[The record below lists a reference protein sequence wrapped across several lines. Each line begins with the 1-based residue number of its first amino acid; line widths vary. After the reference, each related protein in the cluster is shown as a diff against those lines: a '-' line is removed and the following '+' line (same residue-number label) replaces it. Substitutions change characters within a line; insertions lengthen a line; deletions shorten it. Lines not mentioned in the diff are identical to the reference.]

1 MADDWQPVQKD
12 DWAPVG
18 PQGFT
23 ANAMDFVKSIP
34 GGLLKGFTGGVNSNP
49 ALMQDEQMAEQQARQ
64 ATAETVANQIH
75 KPEGGVGKIGSA
87 IGEGLGNPISWVGP
101 GGAALKGVG
110 AVLSSGGGEA
120 ARQTAEGTAFEK
132 PAQLAGGLAGG
143 MAAVKVAGV
152 KAPKAKTPDYRELK
166 DAATRDYTEARNTG
180 YALDPQGAES
190 FGSRLKQELAGPNHG
205 FVGGA
210 NGDARKTFAF
220 LDDVHKPF
228 DPSNPVGKTPRTI
241 DQSGADV
248 VRPLTASDIDA
259 KRKFLARLARETVE
273 GKPTPDAAA
282 ATVALGY
289 FNKYLENPPKNHVVA
304 GSAEDYVRA
313 TRRGNANYA
322 AAQKLRVVDQK
333 VANAQRNTE
342 GSIAASLDN
351 QIKSQIRNGI
361 LNRPQAQRG
370 WSPEALAQ
378 ANKVNSGT
386 VTSNILR
393 NMGRGGSGVIPIMAQ
408 AAAAP
413 GVAALGGP
421 VGLALQ
427 GGLAAILYGSKK
439 TAERMTLKEAKK
451 LAEMLAQDSP
461 EYQSRVANLPPTDLT
476 PNKAALIRALLGQQ

>member
-1 MADDWQPVQKD
+1 MAGPWEDYAPAERGP
-12 DWAPVG
+12 WADYAKPEG

-23 ANAMDFVKSIP
+23 ANAMDFMKSIP

-87 IGEGLGNPISWVGP
+87 IGEGVGNPISWVGP

-166 DAATRDYTEARNTG
+166 DAASSDYNTAR
-180 YALDPQGAES
+180 ALGLELHPQGAAS
-190 FGSRLKQELAGPNHG
+190 FASKVEQELSGPQHG
-205 FVGGA
+205 FTGGQY
-210 NGDARKTFAF
+210 GDAPKVFSV
-220 LDDVHKPF
+220 LDTLQ
-228 DPSNPVGKTPRTI
+228 NPPA
-241 DQSGADV
+241 GATV
-248 VRPLTASDIDA
+248 TASNIDA
-259 KRKFLARLARETVE
+259 IRKNLARQARETSE
-273 GKPTPDAAA
+273 GKPTPNAAA
-282 ATVALGY
+282 ATVALQR
-289 FNKYLENPPKNHVVA
+289 FNEYTESLPKNHIMA

-313 TRRGNANYA
+313 TKRGNANYS
-322 AAQKLRVVDQK
+322 AAQRLRVVDQK

-370 WSPEALAQ
+370 WSPEELAQ

-386 VTSNILR
+386 ATSNTLR
-393 NMGRGGSGVIPIMAQ
+393 QIGRGGSGVIPLFAQ

-413 GVAALGGP
+413 GVAAVGGP

-427 GGLAAILYGSKK
+427 GALAATLYGSKK
-439 TAERMTLKEAKK
+439 TAERMTLSQAKK
-451 LAEMLAQDSP
+451 LAEMLAQRSP
-461 EYQSRVANLPPTDLT
+461 EYQSRVANLAQTDMT
-476 PNKAALIRALLGQQ
+476 PNKAALVRALLGQQ